1 METKHISTDPTQI
14 YEAQDLGRQD
24 LFDTESHIHY
34 LLRPPEH
41 KGLLHVDEGDE
52 LLLSGR
58 KGIPK
63 RVAVAIILC
72 NDGEDS
78 LLRHLGMGNGPE
90 WSTCRVC

>member
-1 METKHISTDPTQI
+1 METKDTNTDPTQI
-14 YEAQDLGRQD
+14 YEAQDLRSQD
-24 LFDTESHIHY
+24 LFDTESHIHH
-34 LLRPPEH
+34 LLGPLEH

-63 RVAVAIILC
+63 LC

-90 WSTCRVC
+90 WSTRRVC